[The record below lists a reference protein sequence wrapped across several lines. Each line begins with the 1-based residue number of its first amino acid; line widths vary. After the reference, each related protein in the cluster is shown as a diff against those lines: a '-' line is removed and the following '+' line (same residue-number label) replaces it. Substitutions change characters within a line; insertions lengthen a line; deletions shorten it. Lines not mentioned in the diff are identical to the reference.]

1 MNANY
6 FILFSFFSD
15 KFRRREHN
23 TCLLFRI
30 LPLSSTSDPMATPYR
45 FLLYPALCKMRDD
58 KGGLASNTIVLGL
71 FHLTEENGG
80 TLVTIGVSN

>member
-1 MNANY
+1 
-6 FILFSFFSD
+6 
-15 KFRRREHN
+15 
-23 TCLLFRI
+23 
-30 LPLSSTSDPMATPYR
+30 MATPYR

-58 KGGLASNTIVLGL
+58 KGGLASNAIVLGL